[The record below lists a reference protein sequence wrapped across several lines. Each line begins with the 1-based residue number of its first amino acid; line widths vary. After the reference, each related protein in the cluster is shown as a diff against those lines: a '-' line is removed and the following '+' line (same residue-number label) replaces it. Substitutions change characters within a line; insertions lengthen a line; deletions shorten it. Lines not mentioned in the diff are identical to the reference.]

1 MSEHRPKPSYYRL
14 LGYLFGGLYGA
25 LRGGSGGF
33 NLGLSPWVSIVLF
46 IVVGAIIGA
55 TVAERVW
62 RDRSW
67 RRILLYALVG
77 AALDVLL
84 GLFSG
89 KATWTAWS
97 VDALEGAIFGALIGA
112 NPELARRGVR
122 VGAILGL
129 VAGLAFSVMAIQ
141 NASELILTFGA
152 ARVETGPAIFL
163 ILTSIMT
170 VSVGAALG
178 AIWTSL
184 TTRDLPGQSD
194 DQ

>member
-1 MSEHRPKPSYYRL
+1 MSEHQPQLSYQRL
-14 LGYLFGGLYGA
+14 GGYLLGGLYGA

-33 NLGLSPWVSIVLF
+33 NLGLSPWVSVALF
-46 IVVGAIIGA
+46 VVVGAIIGA

-62 RDRSW
+62 MNRNW
-67 RRILLYALVG
+67 RRIAMYALAG

-84 GLFSG
+84 GLLSG
-89 KATWTAWS
+89 KAIWTAWS
-97 VDALEGAIFGALIGA
+97 VDALEGVIFGALIGA

-141 NASELILTFGA
+141 NASELILTFGS

-163 ILTSIMT
+163 VLTSLMT
-170 VSVGAALG
+170 VGVGAALG

-184 TTRDLPGQSD
+184 TARSLPARSED
-194 DQ
+194 R